1 MSEHNPR
8 PLAELIDPGW
18 ARALA
23 PVEGRVHEL
32 GAMLATEVEEGR
44 GYLPA
49 GTDGRA
55 SVVTAG
61 NVAAGR

>member
-1 MSEHNPR
+1 MSDYNPR

-23 PVEGRVHEL
+23 PVEERVHEL
-32 GAMLATEVEEGR
+32 GAMLAAEVEEGR

-49 GTDGRA
+49 PIVG
-55 SVVTAG
+55 SLI
-61 NVAAGR
+61 